1 MSTVKT
7 FSFDQDSFRSLF
19 AFAGDLSPGYHD
31 FGETKFDEM
40 ISEMEAEGFP
50 DEAIDSIS
58 ETANGL
64 IEFLQEAI
72 PSGDR
77 DLDKLM
83 GVKVGVSG
91 AIERFYTPAVFRDG
105 DDLVLQIGKNK
116 TLLHQNGETVAVGE
130 LQGKIKLTGAKT
142 EDGTEYC
149 IIAIRFKNEAGDRFY
164 VIRAINDPDNSYSES
179 CLELALDNGESL
191 APYLRQIGSGGSS
204 FVKLRDLDEDTD
216 YPLSGVVEPPNL
228 RYGRFE
234 LVLSDGRQVA
244 PNRALHTQIEGF
256 ATAFDDNIDKVSK
269 FYNGRIL
276 RILAKEYRGGK
287 CFVTAKIVKGGDNG
301 LSGKTK
307 DNRSSDKPKQLTST
321 NGSAND
327 EYAGIPL

>member
-1 MSTVKT
+1 M
-7 FSFDQDSFRSLF
+7 F

-40 ISEMEAEGFP
+40 IYEMEAEGFP
-50 DEAIDSIS
+50 DEAIDSIY

-72 PSGDR
+72 PSGDH

-179 CLELALDNGESL
+179 RLELALDNGESL

-216 YPLSGVVEPPNL
+216 YALTGVVEPENL
-228 RYGRFE
+228 KYGRFE

-256 ATAFDDNIDKVSK
+256 ATAFNDDISKVSA
-269 FYNGRIL
+269 FYNGRVL
-276 RILAKEYRGGK
+276 RILDKQMRGGK
-287 CFVTAKIVKGGDNG
+287 CFVTAKIVKAGGSPNG
-301 LSGKTK
+301 KASTK
-307 DNRSSDKPKQLTST
+307 STKPQQATAPT
-321 NGSAND
+321 NGSAAANGVND